1 MHWRER
7 QNVPPKRLYSYVTRH
22 GVTFQNIPHSP
33 LRDKAPNLRQKR
45 VLFFYETFQKPM
57 QRHTQCLFLRQAM
70 EEDEALGLIPFFVS
84 TTLGTTSC
92 CSFDNLKEV
101 GPVCRRFGVWLHV
114 DGAYAGRQYSFVL
127 LPVCLTTGPNPLPKR
142 VLRKLRSNASSFSFQ
157 YSRFSLR

>member
-1 MHWRER
+1 MASHSTIFHTVLSVATP
-7 QNVPPKRLYSYVTRH
+7 QTSDKSKFLFYS
-22 GVTFQNIPHSP
+22 Q
-33 LRDKAPNLRQKR
+33 
-45 VLFFYETFQKPM
+45 TFQKPM
-57 QRHTQCLFLRQAM
+57 QLHTQCLFLRQAM

-127 LPVCLTTGPNPLPKR
+127 LCA
-142 VLRKLRSNASSFSFQ
+142 LRQVQTLFQSKFSADCDLELLLSVSSTLDF
-157 YSRFSLR
+157 R

>member
-1 MHWRER
+1 
-7 QNVPPKRLYSYVTRH
+7 
-22 GVTFQNIPHSP
+22 
-33 LRDKAPNLRQKR
+33 
-45 VLFFYETFQKPM
+45 
-57 QRHTQCLFLRQAM
+57 M

-127 LPVCLTTGPNPLPKR
+127 LT
-142 VLRKLRSNASSFSFQ
+142 VLRQVQTLFQSEFSQDCDLVLPLSVSSTLDFPQGNPAATYVF
-157 YSRFSLR
+157 FLVLPSLLTLPIYFL